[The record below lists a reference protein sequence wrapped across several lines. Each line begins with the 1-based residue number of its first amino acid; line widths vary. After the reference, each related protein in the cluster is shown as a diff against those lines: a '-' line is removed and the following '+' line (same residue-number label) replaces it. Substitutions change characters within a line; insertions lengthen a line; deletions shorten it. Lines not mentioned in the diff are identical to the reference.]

1 MDKNFVKLN
10 ERIEKVKEIKDWS
23 EKYKEIERL
32 KEKINSR
39 RIMLKDLVMKLN
51 SLEDENYSIENF
63 DKFDLDMIIDKIE
76 NGNTIEKQV
85 KNLIILKSWYDK
97 ERKEVIDD
105 EGSEKE

>member
-1 MDKNFVKLN
+1 MKLN